1 VNLTDGLAGVNV
13 AGPRARDLLKKLTGV
28 DVSNEAFPYMNS
40 AEGLVAGIPA
50 VLLRIGFVG
59 ETGWEI
65 HFPAEYGEY
74 LWDALMQAGK
84 EFGIKPFGVEA
95 QRVLRL
101 DKKHVIVS
109 QDTDALSDPF
119 EADMSWIV
127 KFEKDDFVGKAA
139 LTSIRKTGTKRM
151 LVGFVMDSVTVH
163 DGDQVYAPDGDKM
176 IGVVTSSRFSPSVGK
191 CVGLAIVSQGSVKD
205 GGPLRVKNTG
215 KMCDGKVTLKPFY
228 DPEGKRLKS

>member
-1 VNLTDGLAGVNV
+1 
-13 AGPRARDLLKKLTGV
+13 
-28 DVSNEAFPYMNS
+28 MNS
-40 AEGLVAGIPA
+40 AEGVVAGVPSI
-50 VLLRIGFVG
+50 LLRIGFVG

-74 LWDALMQAGK
+74 FWGALMEAGK
-84 EFGIKPFGVEA
+84 ELGVKSFGVEA

-139 LTSIRKTGTKRM
+139 LTAIKETGTKRT
-151 LVGFVMDSVTVH
+151 LVGFVMDSVIVH
-163 DGDQVYAPDGDKM
+163 DGDQVYTPEGDRL
-176 IGVVTSSRFSPSVGK
+176 IGVVTSARFSPSVGK
-191 CVGLAIVSQGSVKD
+191 CVGLAIVSFGSAKD
-205 GGPLRVKNTG
+205 EGPLKIMTMG
-215 KMCDGKVTLKPFY
+215 KLNQARVTLRPFY